1 MSPTLSAKPY
11 VAVVED
17 DESLRRSLAR
27 LLAASGYHPVG
38 YPSAEALLS
47 DSNRPIFQCLVVDIQ
62 LGGIS
67 GVELKERL
75 AASGSTTP
83 VIFLTAQ
90 ENAERRA
97 GAPGAHCACVVRKS
111 EPGAVLL
118 NAIDEAIR
126 PATATKTPGAEAQQR

>member
-1 MSPTLSAKPY
+1 

-17 DESLRRSLAR
+17 DESLCRSLTR

-38 YPSAEALLS
+38 YHSAEAFLA
-47 DSNRPIFQCLVVDIQ
+47 DSNRPTFQCLVLDIQ

-67 GVELKERL
+67 GLELNERL

-90 ENAERRA
+90 EDAEERDHS
-97 GAPGAHCACVVRKS
+97 PQAHRACVLRKS

-118 NAIDEAIR
+118 AAIDEAIHAR
-126 PATATKTPGAEAQQR
+126 VRVEEPRE

>member
-1 MSPTLSAKPY
+1 MGHAPPAKPY

-17 DESLRRSLAR
+17 DESLCRSLTR
-27 LLAASGYHPVG
+27 FLAASGYHPVG
-38 YPSAEALLS
+38 YHSAEAFLA

-67 GVELKERL
+67 GLELKERL

-90 ENAERRA
+90 EDAEARYA
-97 GAPGAHCACVVRKS
+97 ALQADCTCVLRKS

-118 NAIDEAIR
+118 TAIEGAIHTSNRGER
-126 PATATKTPGAEAQQR
+126 P

>member
-1 MSPTLSAKPY
+1 

-17 DESLRRSLAR
+17 DESLRRAVAR

-38 YPSAEALLS
+38 YHSAEALLA
-47 DSNRPIFQCLVVDIQ
+47 DSNRPTFQCLVVDIQ

-67 GVELKERL
+67 GLELKERL

-83 VIFLTAQ
+83 VVFLTAQ
-90 ENAERRA
+90 ESAEGRHRA
-97 GAPGAHCACVVRKS
+97 LQAHCAGVLRKS

-118 NAIDEAIR
+118 TAIDGAIHASNR
-126 PATATKTPGAEAQQR
+126 GQKP